1 MIVKEIQ
8 VQQILNKITKKDTIF
23 HGNYILDP
31 YQNCSFGCIYCDST
45 LEDTIFVK
53 INAVNR
59 LQQELPKLKKGRI
72 IIGSVHDPYQPVE
85 QSFQLTHQILENLTK
100 TKFPVHILTKSTSIL
115 NDLSLIKQLT
125 QPIITF
131 TILSLDKKIW
141 KTIEPHTPS
150 PLNRLQAMRTLAN
163 KGITTGV
170 AIIPT
175 FPFFTEQHIEALI
188 QTAKQY
194 KAKYILHKPL
204 FLQGEQKQVFL
215 KKIKTAYPQL
225 YQKYNKI
232 YEHSPY
238 LSESLENQLTKKI
251 QHKCNQ
257 VQLPT
262 TIPIE

>member
-1 MIVKEIQ
+1 MIVKQIQ
-8 VQQILNKITKKDTIF
+8 VKQLINTITKKDTIF
-23 HGNYILDP
+23 HGNYTLDP

-85 QSFQLTHQILENLTK
+85 QSFQLTHQILETLAK

-115 NDLSLIKQLT
+115 NDLNLIKKLT
-125 QPIITF
+125 HPIVTF

-141 KTIEPHTPS
+141 KTIEPLTPS
-150 PLNRLQAMRTLAN
+150 PLDRLQTMKTLAN

-170 AIIPT
+170 AIIPS
-175 FPFFTEQHIEALI
+175 FPFFAEQHIEALI
-188 QTAKQY
+188 QTAKEY
-194 KAKYILHKPL
+194 NAKYILHKPL

-215 KKIKTAYPQL
+215 KKIKTTYTQL
-225 YQKYNKI
+225 YQKYSEI

-238 LSESLENQLTKKI
+238 VSKAIENQLTKKI
-251 QHKCNQ
+251 QHSCNQ

-262 TIPIE
+262 TIQIE